1 MGKSRDDHS
10 ASGARPFFACGH
22 LFYIR
27 GQEDYFFRRI
37 PMARVRL
44 MLIALGMAL
53 ALPSAL
59 PEVLPVILFHV
70 YGIDDVAAVAAQAPP
85 AVSGTWRSATDETSL
100 TSTFDESVW
109 GKGAKAIRTVEMAV
123 RAGGDATV
131 TVTRRVVDARGR
143 TVVGSTSIERAD
155 LSLGAAK
162 NTSGVRSELAV
173 TVRKAERSYP
183 DDKEATWAIDGL
195 QVSVTTFTD
204 DPGTLEVRFDFPE
217 GRGSFWE
224 KLRRGTQKRTTSP

>member
-1 MGKSRDDHS
+1 
-10 ASGARPFFACGH
+10 
-22 LFYIR
+22 
-27 GQEDYFFRRI
+27 
-37 PMARVRL
+37 MARVRPIL
-44 MLIALGMAL
+44 MALGMAF
-53 ALPSAL
+53 ALPFAL
-59 PEVLPVILFHV
+59 TEVLPVTFFRAH
-70 YGIDDVAAVAAQAPP
+70 GIDFVATASAAQAPP
-85 AVSGTWRSATDETSL
+85 ALTGTWRSAPDETSL
-100 TSTFDESVW
+100 TSAFDESVW

-123 RAGGDATV
+123 RASGDATV
-131 TVTRRVVDARGR
+131 TVTRRVVDAGGR

-183 DDKEATWAIDGL
+183 DDKEATWTIDGL

-204 DPGTLEVRFDFPE
+204 DPGTLEVRLDFPE

-224 KLRRGTQKRTTSP
+224 KLRRGGGKPSKSR